1 MASVSTNFDW
11 SIQNVE
17 AFQKALDTLGEQTND
32 FRIPFRVIT
41 SDFYRSQK
49 KLFTLQS
56 EGLYNPLGGFNFS
69 APSGFGSQTK
79 RDRAEAE
86 KERRNK
92 HAWNPILF
100 GETGD
105 LRDSTVSASHKY
117 SIYFLGRKELNIGSS
132 VPYGKYHQSDEPRSK
147 MPQRKFIFI
156 DGGPAD
162 RSSDSNINGR
172 RERWLKIID
181 DHVEQLLTGEV
192 LKTF

>member
-1 MASVSTNFDW
+1 MVGTRSKEFDW

-17 AFQKALDTLGEQTND
+17 AFQARLNRLGKATND
-32 FRIPFRVIT
+32 FRIPFRIIS

-49 KLFTLQS
+49 KLFKLQS
-56 EGLYNPLGGFNFS
+56 EGLYNPLGGFDYNS
-69 APSGFGSQTK
+69 PSGFGNQTK
-79 RDRAEAE
+79 RARAEDE
-86 KERRNK
+86 KERRTK

-105 LRDSTVSASHKY
+105 LKDSTLRRNHRY
-117 SIYFLGRKELNIGSS
+117 SIFALGKKELQIGTS
-132 VPYGKYHQSDEPRSK
+132 VPYGKYHQSDGPRTK

-181 DHVEQLLTGEV
+181 DHIEQLVTGRV
-192 LKTF
+192 L